1 MEDYYKI
8 LGVPRSATQI
18 EIKKAY
24 RNLAH
29 KYHPDKGGDEKK
41 FKEINEAYQVLS
53 DKEKRTQYDS
63 FGQVFEGGQTGPGF
77 DFRQWQ
83 DFKPGFDFEG
93 FGDLGEMFEE
103 FFGGGVASR
112 KKDLRRGK
120 DIQIGIEIPLEETL
134 ADQEK
139 ELVLTK
145 QVVCSRCNGKGGE
158 PGTSV
163 KECFSCRGTGQVQQI
178 KRTFFGTVT
187 RYVVC
192 PECSG
197 QGSKPEKPCNVCK
210 GEGRVQK
217 EEKIKVIIPAGVD
230 SNQILKIKGQGEAGR
245 RGGKPGDLYLRILV
259 KRHPVFGRKGD
270 DLYIRKD
277 ISFSQVALGDEIE
290 IPTLEDKKILLR
302 VPAGTESGKIF
313 RISKKGIPH
322 FGGFGR
328 GDLYVELI
336 IKTPQKLTKKQK
348 ELLEK
353 LKEEGV

>member
-1 MEDYYKI
+1 
-8 LGVPRSATQI
+8 
-18 EIKKAY
+18 
-24 RNLAH
+24 
-29 KYHPDKGGDEKK
+29 
-41 FKEINEAYQVLS
+41 
-53 DKEKRTQYDS
+53 
-63 FGQVFEGGQTGPGF
+63 
-77 DFRQWQ
+77 
-83 DFKPGFDFEG
+83 
-93 FGDLGEMFEE
+93 
-103 FFGGGVASR
+103 
-112 KKDLRRGK
+112 
-120 DIQIGIEIPLEETL
+120 
-134 ADQEK
+134 
-139 ELVLTK
+139 
-145 QVVCSRCNGKGGE
+145 
-158 PGTSV
+158 
-163 KECFSCRGTGQVQQI
+163 
-178 KRTFFGTVT
+178 
-187 RYVVC
+187 
-192 PECSG
+192 
-197 QGSKPEKPCNVCK
+197 
-210 GEGRVQK
+210 
-217 EEKIKVIIPAGVD
+217 
-230 SNQILKIKGQGEAGR
+230 LKIKGQGEAGR